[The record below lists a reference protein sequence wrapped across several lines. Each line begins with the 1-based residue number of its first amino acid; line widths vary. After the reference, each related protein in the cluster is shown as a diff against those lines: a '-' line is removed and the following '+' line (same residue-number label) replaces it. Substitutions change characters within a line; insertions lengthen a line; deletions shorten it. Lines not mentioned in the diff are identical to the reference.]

1 MLPDQLH
8 AQAGISV
15 ERDELAQ
22 IATEIEQAVAEER
35 YNDALT
41 ILQEDF
47 TGVWFAISPSRTV
60 EILQILS
67 THATNATPIVAAA
80 RQAFVTDQTGTADSP
95 DVLAS
100 VDFSNPMELYALTM
114 LRLSDY
120 RLKGRTHEGL
130 EQSFQLEHH
139 LGLMQPLLDSSDG
152 WILHTA
158 VQIGVSAMLAGN
170 FTQALTHFTRAQM
183 HVPVPKFA
191 FLTRDA
197 LAKAA
202 LIHACFGNTTTARS
216 LLQRSDR
223 IPRTSSWVE
232 AHLDAHR
239 NIVDVLVS
247 YESYDDALE
256 QLEAINLH
264 DVGEM
269 WPFYILAVYRILE
282 GGGYHDELEHRMEM
296 FDNMPFPRVD
306 GNGFAGSI
314 VPLKRA
320 MIAMKTGRGTEAQE
334 FLDRADSSFLYT
346 QLIDAAASI
355 YAGRTQH
362 AIQQASRLRT
372 ETRGFRLLEIRRL
385 SILAAAQYQADELD
399 DCLET
404 LKRAADLPRGL
415 SQPEIQFFSPET
427 RELAAK
433 KVKGWPRDK
442 AGPSA
447 FLTKLPK
454 PGLALTDREVE
465 ILGLL
470 AKGLTRAQMA
480 EQMFIS
486 VNTLKTHLKS
496 IYKKLDVSTA
506 NEALL
511 GAQRRGLI

>member
-8 AQAGISV
+8 AETRPAVDS
-15 ERDELAQ
+15 DELAHV
-22 IATEIEQAVAEER
+22 AAEIEQAVAEKR
-35 YNDALT
+35 YNDALA
-41 ILQEDF
+41 ILQQDF
-47 TGVWFAISPSRTV
+47 TGVWFAINPSRTI
-60 EILQILS
+60 ELLQLLS
-67 THATNATPIVAAA
+67 THATNATPFLTAVHKAL
-80 RQAFVTDQTGTADSP
+80 VSNEPGTP
-95 DVLAS
+95 DAPETLAH
-100 VDFSNPMELYALTM
+100 VDFANPLEKYMLAL
-114 LRLSDY
+114 LRMSDF
-120 RLKGRTHEGL
+120 RLKGHTRDGL
-130 EQSFQLEHH
+130 EQSFELEHN
-139 LGLMQPLLDSSDG
+139 LGLMQPLLDSRDG
-152 WILHTA
+152 WTLQTA

-239 NIVDVLVS
+239 DIVDVLVS
-247 YESYDDALE
+247 HERYEDALE

-269 WPFYILAVYRILE
+269 WPYYILAVYRILE
-282 GGGYHDELEHRMEM
+282 GGGYYDELEHRMEM
-296 FDNMPFPRVD
+296 FDNMPFPRFD
-306 GNGFAGSI
+306 GDGFAGSVI
-314 VPLKRA
+314 PLKRA

-334 FLDRADSSFLYT
+334 FLDRADNSFPYT
-346 QLIDAAASI
+346 QLIEAAASI

-372 ETRGFRLLEIRRL
+372 ETRGFRLLEVRRL

-399 DCLET
+399 DCIET

-427 RELAAK
+427 RELASK
-433 KVKGWPRDK
+433 KVKAWPRDN

-447 FLTKLPK
+447 FLTGLPK

-465 ILGLL
+465 ILGFL
-470 AKGLTRAQMA
+470 AQGLTRAQMA

-506 NEALL
+506 NDAIL